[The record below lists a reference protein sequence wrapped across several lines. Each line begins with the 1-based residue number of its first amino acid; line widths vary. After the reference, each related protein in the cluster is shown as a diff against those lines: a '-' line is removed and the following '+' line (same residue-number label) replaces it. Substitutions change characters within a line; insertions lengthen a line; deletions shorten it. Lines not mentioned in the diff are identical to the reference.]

1 MFVIVTQ
8 VCTLIIATR
17 TKVRETLH
25 DSRESER
32 NQVFERALYYIH
44 TPYSVEEFRA
54 MRRACVRDQAGG
66 CQSTENC
73 EKDLTSHFLSEV
85 FPLSVNP
92 QNDLCLIQTNVGGI
106 LK

>member
-1 MFVIVTQ
+1 
-8 VCTLIIATR
+8 
-17 TKVRETLH
+17 
-25 DSRESER
+25 
-32 NQVFERALYYIH
+32 
-44 TPYSVEEFRA
+44 

-66 CQSTENC
+66 CQSTENR